1 VGSKAFAVILVILVG
16 GVAAYD
22 VKFVMDRQRARAP
35 ARVAAVGDN
44 PENEPGQTSA
54 AESPAA
60 QVAAVGGNPENEP
73 EQTTAAESPAAPV
86 QQEEPDLGP
95 PQQLAKNDGSQR
107 TPGNQTTSSLQDI
120 LDGNWPE
127 PFEGD
132 WNIGETSEPATPT
145 PTPTPEPQPEP
156 LDPFQ
161 GRTPVVSAVLITG
174 TNKRAIVDRQIVREG
189 SKLAGGGAEV
199 WAITPDGVEVR
210 FGDVTLLLPVGGAG
224 PSTGTDD

>member
-1 VGSKAFAVILVILVG
+1 MGSKAFAIILVILVG

-35 ARVAAVGDN
+35 ARAAAVGDN
-44 PENEPGQTSA
+44 PENQPQQTS
-54 AESPAA
+54 
-60 QVAAVGGNPENEP
+60 
-73 EQTTAAESPAAPV
+73 AAESPAAPV

-95 PQQLAKNDGSQR
+95 PQQLAKNDESQR
-107 TPGNQTTSSLQDI
+107 VPGNETTSTLQDI

-127 PFEGD
+127 PFEGA
-132 WNIGETSEPATPT
+132 WNTGETSEPP
-145 PTPTPEPQPEP
+145 PPPPPPPPEPEPEP

-189 SKLAGGGAEV
+189 TKLAGGGAEV

-224 PSTGTDD
+224 SSTGPDD